1 MDKEGK
7 IYATAKGIKFIPLSQ
22 EEDARWAAKMKPI
35 IEEYLQA
42 TKAKNLPG
50 EEALK
55 YCEDYLAKNQK

>member
-1 MDKEGK
+1 
-7 IYATAKGIKFIPLSQ
+7 
-22 EEDARWAAKMKPI
+22 MKPI